1 MLGIVG
7 LDQNDSAWVMRSP
20 PERKDRHTDMLILVN
35 THVSIVLVK
44 IVALRGE
51 WKDSSSPWM
60 REELSG
66 QRCRGWIGDGCLCR
80 TGVMA
85 SFCQECIIF
94 CVREEP
100 VVFLR
105 AEEDFVSYTPRDK
118 ESLHE
123 NLRDPSPG
131 VKAENLE
138 LAIQKEVRACEW
150 RPNESTSS

>member
-1 MLGIVG
+1 
-7 LDQNDSAWVMRSP
+7 
-20 PERKDRHTDMLILVN
+20 
-35 THVSIVLVK
+35 
-44 IVALRGE
+44 
-51 WKDSSSPWM
+51 
-60 REELSG
+60 
-66 QRCRGWIGDGCLCR
+66 
-80 TGVMA
+80 MA

>member
-1 MLGIVG
+1 M
-7 LDQNDSAWVMRSP
+7 
-20 PERKDRHTDMLILVN
+20 
-35 THVSIVLVK
+35 
-44 IVALRGE
+44 
-51 WKDSSSPWM
+51 
-60 REELSG
+60 
-66 QRCRGWIGDGCLCR
+66 
-80 TGVMA
+80 
-85 SFCQECIIF
+85 
-94 CVREEP
+94 
-100 VVFLR
+100 VFLR